1 LRLRRAAT
9 APGVARIQRGALT
22 DREDAR
28 TRPTW
33 YPEVPVAYPAVPA
46 VCRVVPDVYPVVP
59 DGYPVVLDVNPVVP
73 GGYPAVLD
81 VYRAA
86 PGVYPVALDVYRA
99 VQDAYPAVPA
109 VFPLGRWQSC
119 SPPVCEPRHG
129 TLAHG
134 ADARYVHKIKA
145 EAGVGAAPH

>member
-1 LRLRRAAT
+1 MRLRRAAT

-33 YPEVPVAYPAVPA
+33 YPAVPVAYPAVPVAYPAVPA
-46 VCRVVPDVYPVVP
+46 VCRVVPGGYPVVP
-59 DGYPVVLDVNPVVP
+59 AVYRVVLD
-73 GGYPAVLD
+73 
-81 VYRAA
+81 
-86 PGVYPVALDVYRA
+86 VYPVALDVYRA

>member
-1 LRLRRAAT
+1 MYPVVLDVYRVVL
-9 APGVARIQRGALT
+9 GV
-22 DREDAR
+22 
-28 TRPTW
+28 
-33 YPEVPVAYPAVPA
+33 YPAVPA
-46 VCRVVPDVYPVVP
+46 VCRVV
-59 DGYPVVLDVNPVVP
+59 
-73 GGYPAVLD
+73 
-81 VYRAA
+81 
-86 PGVYPVALDVYRA
+86 LDVYRA